1 MGTRAC
7 YHYGHICKHAR
18 QAAYRDEGA
27 LARLYGHANG
37 TAVME
42 TRRHLLASIHIGG
55 PVWPRLHNCR
65 RVGEALTDRFGLS
78 EAEISEYADDFGVTP
93 DAVLQFLKKS
103 LTRGILA
110 SFCSHSNHKIEP
122 GSPVFLFGGE
132 GKNID
137 TCYCRDPS
145 CFLREIDPEAMPG
158 RDCNLEHLLNCSTCG
173 RMSNR
178 WKDLA
183 LCRKAGHE
191 IKSVQNEK
199 ALKVMTMQDD
209 KLSHTEYAAIIMEKH
224 HFLTTRDNEEVL
236 YYENGIYK
244 LDGETIIKEEAQ
256 RLVEKCTTRM
266 RIEILNTIVVST
278 YVERDAFDSN
288 PTLINLKNGIFDMT
302 AMKLMPHSHAIP
314 FRTQLDVSYDQRA
327 YPKKFMRFLM
337 EVLEDKK
344 DRQTILEMFA
354 TALLRNTLNMEKAVM
369 LIGEGANGKST
380 LLETIADV
388 FGSDNVSGVSIHDL
402 LWNRFSKAELDAKML
417 NIYGD
422 ISSKDLNYVGILK
435 SVITGERI
443 TVEKKNKG
451 SFRTRPYAKMF
462 FAANRLPEVN
472 EDTDAIYRRFLI
484 IEFSRQFKGTD
495 ANPMLL
501 VELTTDEE
509 KSGILNLLIGYAR
522 IVMRNK
528 HLTYEPTT
536 DQVRSEW
543 HDKSDPIMQ
552 FFSECIKETK
562 GKYAIKKDVY
572 AAYAKFCKERHH
584 ISTSQ
589 QMFSRR
595 CKANGYNDYVVR
607 KEKTT
612 VRVWRDITIIDDGTG
627 GSESMVNIDD
637 FGGDNDS
644 PGETKKDKLA
654 LSKPITEKHQKA

>member
-1 MGTRAC
+1 M
-7 YHYGHICKHAR
+7 
-18 QAAYRDEGA
+18 
-27 LARLYGHANG
+27 LAR
-37 TAVME
+37 
-42 TRRHLLASIHIGG
+42 RSR
-55 PVWPRLHNCR
+55 P
-65 RVGEALTDRFGLS
+65 LTDRFGLP
-78 EAEISEYADDFGVTP
+78 EAEINRHADDFGVTP
-93 DAVLQFLKKS
+93 EAVVDFLAKS
-103 LTRGILA
+103 FVTKGISSKL
-110 SFCSHSNHKIEP
+110 CSHSNHKIEP
-122 GSPVFLFGGE
+122 GSSVFLFDGTDR
-132 GKNID
+132 NMD
-137 TCYCRDPS
+137 MYYCVDPR
-145 CFLREIDPEAMPG
+145 CFLGGIDPEAMPG
-158 RDCNLEHLLNCSTCG
+158 RDCNLEHMLSCSTCS

-199 ALKVMTMQDD
+199 APKAMKLQDN

-224 HFLTTRDNEEVL
+224 HFLTMRDSKEVL
-236 YYENGIYK
+236 HYENGIYK
-244 LDGETIIKEEAQ
+244 LDGETIIDEEAE
-256 RLVEKCTTRM
+256 RLVEKCTQRM
-266 RIEILNTIVVST
+266 NSEILRTVRVNT
-278 YVERDAFDSN
+278 YVDRDVFDSD

-302 AMKLMPHSHAIP
+302 TMKLMPHSHEIP

-380 LLETIADV
+380 LLSAISDV

-402 LWNRFSKAELDAKML
+402 LWNRFSKADLDAKML

-435 SVITGERI
+435 SIITGDKI

-451 SFRTRPYAKMF
+451 SFMMRPYAKMF

-484 IEFSRQFKGTD
+484 IEFPRQFKGQD
-495 ANPMLL
+495 GNPTLL

-522 IVMRNK
+522 IVIRHK
-528 HLTYEPTT
+528 RLTYEPTT

-552 FFSECIKETK
+552 FFSKCIKEAE
-562 GKYAIKKDVY
+562 GKRLNKKDAY
-572 AAYAKFCKERHH
+572 AAYAKFCRKRHYITKNH
-584 ISTSQ
+584 TV
-589 QMFSRR
+589 FSKR
-595 CKANGYNDYVVR
+595 CKANGYGDD
-607 KEKTT
+607 T
-612 VRVWRDITIIDDGTG
+612 VRRGQRTFRVWLDIEVVDDVDG
-627 GSESMVNIDD
+627 GSKPAENIGD
-637 FGGDNDS
+637 FGGSDGQS
-644 PGETKKDKLA
+644 SETKNKKGTGSDAKPA
-654 LSKPITEKHQKA
+654 SKGYRYCTTCDAGPWEVGNSKTGRDMVDYHVGLEHDVVECNERGV

>member
-1 MGTRAC
+1 M
-7 YHYGHICKHAR
+7 I
-18 QAAYRDEGA
+18 E
-27 LARLYGHANG
+27 
-37 TAVME
+37 
-42 TRRHLLASIHIGG
+42 
-55 PVWPRLHNCR
+55 
-65 RVGEALTDRFGLS
+65 RFGLS
-78 EAEISEYADDFGVTP
+78 EAEISEYADSFGVTS

-158 RDCNLEHLLNCSTCG
+158 RDCNLEHMLNCSTCG
-173 RMSNR
+173 RMSER

-183 LCRKAGHE
+183 PCRKAGHE

-199 ALKVMTMQDD
+199 ALKVMTLQDS

-224 HFLTTRDNEEVL
+224 HFLTMRDSKEVL
-236 YYENGIYK
+236 HYENGIYK
-244 LDGETIIKEEAQ
+244 LDGETIIDEEAE
-256 RLVEKCTTRM
+256 RLVEKCTQRM
-266 RIEILNTIVVST
+266 NSEILRTVRVNT
-278 YVERDAFDSN
+278 YVDRNVFDSD
-288 PTLINLKNGIFDMT
+288 PTLINMKNGIFDMT

-314 FRTQLDVSYDQRA
+314 FRTQLNVSYDQKA

-337 EVLEDKK
+337 EVLDDKE

-380 LLETIADV
+380 LLSTIADV
-388 FGSDNVSGVSIHDL
+388 FGAENVSGVSIHDL
-402 LWNRFSKAELDAKML
+402 LWNRFSKADLDAKML

-435 SVITGERI
+435 SIITGEGI

-451 SFRTRPYAKMF
+451 SFIMRPYAKLF

-484 IEFSRQFKGTD
+484 IEFPRQFKGQD
-495 ANPMLL
+495 DNPTLL

-528 HLTYEPTT
+528 RLTYAPTT
-536 DQVRSEW
+536 EQVRSEW
-543 HDKSDPIMQ
+543 RDKSNPIMQ

-562 GKYAIKKDVY
+562 GKDVIKEYVY
-572 AAYAKFCKERHH
+572 AAYVKFCKERHFIPKKH
-584 ISTSQ
+584 IT
-589 QMFSRR
+589 FSKR
-595 CKANGYNDYVVR
+595 CKDNGYKDNIVR
-607 KEKTT
+607 IGKRTF
-612 VRVWRDITIIDDGTG
+612 RVWLDIEVVDDVDG
-627 GSESMVNIDD
+627 GPKPAGNIGD
-637 FGGDNDS
+637 FGGSDGQS
-644 PGETKKDKLA
+644 SETKKGN
-654 LSKPITEKHQKA
+654 SKNKKGTGPDAKPASKGYRYCTTCDAGPWEVGNSDTGRGIVDYHIGRGCDVVECNERGVVKE

>member
-1 MGTRAC
+1 MVDFLVKSFVTKG
-7 YHYGHICKHAR
+7 
-18 QAAYRDEGA
+18 
-27 LARLYGHANG
+27 
-37 TAVME
+37 
-42 TRRHLLASIHIGG
+42 
-55 PVWPRLHNCR
+55 
-65 RVGEALTDRFGLS
+65 
-78 EAEISEYADDFGVTP
+78 ISSK
-93 DAVLQFLKKS
+93 L
-103 LTRGILA
+103 
-110 SFCSHSNHKIEP
+110 CSHSNHKIEP

-199 ALKVMTMQDD
+199 APKAMKLQDD
-209 KLSHTEYAAIIMEKH
+209 KLSHTEYAAIIMEKR
-224 HFLTTRDNEEVL
+224 HFLTTRGNEEVL

-244 LDGETIIKEEAQ
+244 LDGETIIKEEAE

-278 YVERDAFDSN
+278 YVKREVFDSN

-302 AMKLMPHSHAIP
+302 TMKLMPHSHAIP

-327 YPKKFMRFLM
+327 RPKKFMRFLM
-337 EVLEDKK
+337 EVLEDKH

-380 LLETIADV
+380 LLSAISDV

-402 LWNRFSKAELDAKML
+402 LWNRFSKADLDAKML

-422 ISSKDLNYVGILK
+422 ISSKDLNYVGVLK
-435 SVITGERI
+435 SIITGEGI

-451 SFRTRPYAKMF
+451 SFIMRPYAKLF

-472 EDTDAIYRRFLI
+472 EDTDAIY
-484 IEFSRQFKGTD
+484 Q
-495 ANPMLL
+495 
-501 VELTTDEE
+501 ELSDHRVQAAVQ
-509 KSGILNLLIGYAR
+509 GI
-522 IVMRNK
+522 
-528 HLTYEPTT
+528 
-536 DQVRSEW
+536 
-543 HDKSDPIMQ
+543 
-552 FFSECIKETK
+552 
-562 GKYAIKKDVY
+562 
-572 AAYAKFCKERHH
+572 
-584 ISTSQ
+584 
-589 QMFSRR
+589 
-595 CKANGYNDYVVR
+595 
-607 KEKTT
+607 
-612 VRVWRDITIIDDGTG
+612 
-627 GSESMVNIDD
+627 
-637 FGGDNDS
+637 
-644 PGETKKDKLA
+644 
-654 LSKPITEKHQKA
+654 

>member
-1 MGTRAC
+1 MV
-7 YHYGHICKHAR
+7 
-18 QAAYRDEGA
+18 E
-27 LARLYGHANG
+27 
-37 TAVME
+37 
-42 TRRHLLASIHIGG
+42 
-55 PVWPRLHNCR
+55 
-65 RVGEALTDRFGLS
+65 RFGLS
-78 EAEISEYADDFGVTP
+78 EAEINRHADDFGVTS

-103 LTRGILA
+103 MTDEIMS

-122 GSPVFLFGGE
+122 GSPVFLFDGE

-137 TCYCRDPS
+137 TCYCRDPN
-145 CFLREIDPEAMPG
+145 CFLTALDPEAIVGKESAPG
-158 RDCNLEHLLNCSTCG
+158 STLCCSTCG
-173 RMSNR
+173 RMSER

-183 LCRKAGHE
+183 PCRKAGHE

-224 HFLTTRDNEEVL
+224 HFLTMRDSKEVL
-236 YYENGIYK
+236 HYENGIYK
-244 LDGETIIKEEAQ
+244 LDGETIIEEEAE

-266 RIEILNTIVVST
+266 RIEILHTIMVNT
-278 YVERDAFDSN
+278 YVERDAFDSD

-380 LLETIADV
+380 LLSAISDV

-402 LWNRFSKAELDAKML
+402 LWNRFSKADLDAKML

-422 ISSKDLNYVGILK
+422 ISSKDLTYVGILK
-435 SVITGERI
+435 SIITGERI

-451 SFRTRPYAKMF
+451 SFIMRPYAKMF

-484 IEFSRQFKGTD
+484 IEFIRQFKGTD
-495 ANPMLL
+495 GNPTLL

-522 IVMRNK
+522 IVIRHK

-552 FFSECIKETK
+552 FFSECIKEVK
-562 GKYAIKKDVY
+562 GKKTEKKNVY
-572 AAYAKFCKERHH
+572 AAYARFCKERHY
-584 ISTSQ
+584 ISKSQ
-589 QMFSRR
+589 QAFSKR
-595 CKANGYNDYVVR
+595 CKANGYNDDVIR
-607 KEKTT
+607 KEKMT
-612 VRVWRDITIIDDGTG
+612 VRVWSDITIIGDGTDEP
-627 GSESMVNIDD
+627 ESTRNIDD
-637 FGGDNDS
+637 FGDDNSS
-644 PGETKKDKLA
+644 PGETKK
-654 LSKPITEKHQKA
+654 SKPKNKKETVTDAKSAQEGYRYCTTCDAGPWEVGNSKTGRDIVDYHVGLGHDVVECNEMGDC

>member
-1 MGTRAC
+1 M
-7 YHYGHICKHAR
+7 I
-18 QAAYRDEGA
+18 E
-27 LARLYGHANG
+27 
-37 TAVME
+37 
-42 TRRHLLASIHIGG
+42 
-55 PVWPRLHNCR
+55 
-65 RVGEALTDRFGLS
+65 RFGLS
-78 EAEISEYADDFGVTP
+78 EAEISEYADSFGVTS

-103 LTRGILA
+103 LTCGILA

-158 RDCNLEHLLNCSTCG
+158 RDCNLEHMLNCSTCG

-199 ALKVMTMQDD
+199 APKAMKLQDN

-224 HFLTTRDNEEVL
+224 HFLTMRDNEEVL

-244 LDGETIIKEEAQ
+244 LGGETIIKEESE

-266 RIEILNTIVVST
+266 RMEILHTIMVNT
-278 YVERDAFDSN
+278 YVDRDAFDSD
-288 PTLINLKNGIFDMT
+288 PTLLNLKNGIFDMT

-314 FRTQLDVSYDQRA
+314 FRTQLNVSYDQKA

-337 EVLEDKK
+337 EVLDDKE

-380 LLETIADV
+380 LLSTIADV
-388 FGSDNVSGVSIHDL
+388 FGAENVSGVSIHDL
-402 LWNRFSKAELDAKML
+402 LWNRFSKADLDAKML

-435 SVITGERI
+435 SIITGEGI

-451 SFRTRPYAKMF
+451 SFIMRPYAKLF

-484 IEFSRQFKGTD
+484 IEFPRQFKGQD
-495 ANPMLL
+495 DNPTLL

-528 HLTYEPTT
+528 RLTYAPTT
-536 DQVRSEW
+536 EQVRSEW
-543 HDKSDPIMQ
+543 RDKSNPIMQ

-562 GKYAIKKDVY
+562 GKDAIKEYVY
-572 AAYAKFCKERHH
+572 AAYVKFCKERHFIPKKH
-584 ISTSQ
+584 TT
-589 QMFSRR
+589 FSKR
-595 CKANGYNDYVVR
+595 CKANGYKGNIVR
-607 KEKTT
+607 IGKRTF
-612 VRVWRDITIIDDGTG
+612 RVWLDIEVVDDVDG
-627 GSESMVNIDD
+627 GPKPAGNIGD
-637 FGGDNDS
+637 FGGSDGQS
-644 PGETKKDKLA
+644 SETKKGN
-654 LSKPITEKHQKA
+654 SKNKKGTGPDAKPASKGYRYCTTCDAGPWEVGNSDTGRGIVDYHIGRGCDVVECNERGVVKE